1 MNNEN
6 SNPIEK
12 KESSDEE
19 KNHNSEESLDDQY
32 SFGWSKYAETTNGRF
47 AMLGLLAILIIE
59 ILSKKA
65 FLTWSGIIN

>member
-1 MNNEN
+1 MNKEKSN
-6 SNPIEK
+6 SIEK
-12 KESSDEE
+12 KESSDEK
-19 KNHNSEESLDDQY
+19 KNPNSQESLDDQY
-32 SFGWSKYAETTNGRF
+32 SFGWSNYAETTNGRF